1 MEIVQTIQ
9 VKTNIMCG
17 SCIAKVTPV
26 LNQIIGDNNWSVD
39 TTNPAKILTVK
50 SEILNE
56 EDVINAVA
64 QAGYKAVSL
73 P

>member
-1 MEIVQTIQ
+1 MKTIQ

-17 SCIAKVTPV
+17 SCIAKVTPT

-39 TTNPAKILTVK
+39 TTNPAKKLTVK

-64 QAGYKAVSL
+64 QAGYKAISL

>member
-1 MEIVQTIQ
+1 MKTIQ
-9 VKTNIMCG
+9 VKTNIMCS
-17 SCIAKVTPV
+17 SCIANVTPV

-39 TTNPAKILTVK
+39 TANPAKILTVK

-64 QAGYKAVSL
+64 QAGYKAVTL